1 MQHFSDGCRCPL
13 QRYHYCR
20 FHPRFRDPVLGGDP
34 QDPGRHGASRSIH
47 HSDRSSPATP
57 FDVVTMA
64 GSTTRAK
71 AASVA
76 ANRSVADRPDDRCG
90 TEPATDSIGTA
101 VIGSTKRTS
110 SSECSLSGLL
120 SRSRI
125 GRRTCVSRVFR
136 FTTMRNR
143 SHCHPTSKPSWQAES
158 RRSHSRRE
166 PRMQEHT
173 NSSPRPPK
181 RAVNPASVAFCSRDR
196 FPLSYL
202 RA

>member
-1 MQHFSDGCRCPL
+1 MDA
-13 QRYHYCR
+13 
-20 FHPRFRDPVLGGDP
+20 DVLSKDTIIVGSTL
-34 QDPGRHGASRSIH
+34 AFVTRSLAEIH
-47 HSDRSSPATP
+47 KIP
-57 FDVVTMA
+57 VVTVHLA
-64 GSTTRAK
+64 PSIIRTVHRPPRH
-71 AASVA
+71 S
-76 ANRSVADRPDDRCG
+76 NRSVADRPDDRCG